1 MAMPTVA
8 SGAINLMV
16 GYASFYFR
24 NINNLTFLKKAEVR
38 GLKTL
43 FTKGALFSWKVLYP
57 KIRVRI
63 LSQGV
68 SFVTRLA
75 SSFECALFA

>member
-16 GYASFYFR
+16 GYACFYFR

-43 FTKGALFSWKVLYP
+43 FTKGALSSWTVLYP